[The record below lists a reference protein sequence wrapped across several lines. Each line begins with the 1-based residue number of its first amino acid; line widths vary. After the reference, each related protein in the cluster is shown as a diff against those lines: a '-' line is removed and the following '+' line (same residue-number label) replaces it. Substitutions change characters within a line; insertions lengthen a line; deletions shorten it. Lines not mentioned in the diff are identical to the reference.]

1 MISLYNMVAYAVQYM
16 KNREVGLENM
26 QKQGLQLPDTEA
38 QLAYVPFYHASK
50 LPFHTSYLWCHSD
63 HIR

>member
-1 MISLYNMVAYAVQYM
+1 MVAYAVQYM

-26 QKQGLQLPDTEA
+26 QNQGVQLPDTEA

-50 LPFHTSYLWCHSD
+50 LPLHTSLL
-63 HIR
+63 

>member
-1 MISLYNMVAYAVQYM
+1 MVAYAVQYM

-26 QKQGLQLPDTEA
+26 QKQGVQLPDTEA

-50 LPFHTSYLWCHSD
+50 LPFHNLLIWRLSNL
-63 HIR
+63 IR